1 MEMALDCAQ
10 RAKGSTFPNPAVGAV
25 VVKKGRVAGKA
36 ATALG
41 GVPHAEIIALTQ
53 AGNRA
58 FGAVLYVT
66 LEPCN
71 HYGKS
76 PPCTEAIIAAGIKR
90 VIVSESDPNPLVRG
104 RGIRRLREKGIVVEQ
119 GLLREEAHLLNEDFF
134 WSITRKIPWIT
145 LKLAMT
151 LDGKIADRSGESRWI
166 TSPGSRRFVHELRR
180 RHHAIAVGGAT
191 IEKDDARLTV
201 RAVKGID
208 PIRIVFSSNANIP
221 GASYF
226 MSNARQTRSIIMVGG
241 GAKGQKRRLKN
252 GVEIWFTGG
261 RSLRKTVE
269 EFLPMAYKEGIT
281 SIFIEGGQKV
291 ASAFLEYRH
300 VNRLYLFYAN
310 KIVGTG
316 LDAFSFQK
324 GLPIKKPIL
333 LKQAATKVFGPD
345 LMITGIPVW
354 K

>member
-1 MEMALDCAQ
+1 MEMALDCAR

-25 VVKKGRVAGKA
+25 VVKNGKVAGKG

-41 GVPHAEIIALTQ
+41 GVPHAEIVALTQ

-90 VIVSESDPNPLVRG
+90 VVMSVSDPNPLVRG
-104 RGIRRLREKGIVVEQ
+104 RGIRHLRENGIVVEQ
-119 GLLREEAHLLNEDFF
+119 GLLREEALLLNEDFF

-166 TSPGSRRFVHELRR
+166 TSPASRRFVHELRR

-191 IEKDDARLTV
+191 VAKDDARLTV
-201 RAVKGID
+201 RAVKGLD
-208 PIRIVFSSNANIP
+208 PIRIVFSSKANIP

-226 MSNARQTRSIIMVGG
+226 MGNARQTRSIIVV
-241 GAKGQKRRLKN
+241 GAKGQKRLLGN

-261 RSLRKTVE
+261 RSLWETVE

-281 SIFIEGGQKV
+281 SIFIEGGQRI
-291 ASAFLEYRH
+291 ASAFLEYHH

-310 KIVGTG
+310 KILGTG

-333 LKQAATKVFGPD
+333 LKQGATKVFGSD